1 MQWLSWVV
9 YSKFYLQG
17 DTLMDVDSP
26 VREEKIP
33 QSRYTEILDFGK
45 ELLVL
50 QRMIPESVIRPFI
63 LVLLFLYYN

>member
-1 MQWLSWVV
+1 
-9 YSKFYLQG
+9 
-17 DTLMDVDSP
+17 MDVDSP